1 MSAGMLCGSGGFT
14 PLFAAS
20 DRLYHTT
27 ARLLAAVRRLIPT
40 HRLSWKEAA

>member
-14 PLFAAS
+14 PLGTAS
-20 DRLYHTT
+20 DRLYHTA
-27 ARLLAAVRRLIPT
+27 ARLFAVVRHLIPA